1 MNRKLHNTLLALST
15 TGLVLVAGLLVSS
28 PLLPA
33 VDQDAASDQ
42 SALRGVVSITP
53 PAAALQARALAHR
66 AELEQR
72 VHRFEVELG
81 QVRDGGDAMSRTAGF
96 VADIAT
102 TAAMA
107 AAIASLEAG
116 ADAAGAAQDD
126 PAANPVRRP
135 ARSAFATPYFSFA
148 HGLRQ
153 ANGA

>member
-28 PLLPA
+28 PLMPA
-33 VDQDAASDQ
+33 GDQDPVQ
-42 SALRGVVSITP
+42 EQVALHGVVSIAP
-53 PAAALQARALAHR
+53 PSAAIHARAQARR
-66 AELEQR
+66 ARLEQR
-72 VHRFEVELG
+72 VQRFEAELTE
-81 QVRDGGDAMSRTAGF
+81 VRDGTDAIARTAGF

-102 TAAMA
+102 TAAMSA
-107 AAIASLEAG
+107 ALAGIEAG
-116 ADAAGAAQDD
+116 TDMDPLTEDAE
-126 PAANPVRRP
+126 AANPARRP